1 MNQRHRMARK
11 RASVHRFR
19 WESIY
24 VRTGR
29 LMNRRFSRGQLWTP
43 NQDAVIDAAIASDI
57 NAAANLRLL
66 TGEVRG

>member
-11 RASVHRFR
+11 RASIHRFR

-29 LMNRRFSRGQLWTP
+29 LLWRSRRNVFSIQ
-43 NQDAVIDAAIASDI
+43 DAAISSDI
-57 NAAANLRLL
+57 NAVANLRLL
-66 TGEVRG
+66 TGELRR